1 MVKKAKKVK
10 GLSDSDLVRIIIKK
24 NPESYREIV
33 KRYQRKLFVY
43 LYHLTG
49 NKEETEDILQNVF
62 VKVYANL
69 KKFKT
74 QKKFSSWIYRIAHN
88 EAINHMK
95 KRNQKKFVSWEDIA
109 INKEKMQISSHEKS
123 PLESWIKKELK
134 KEMEMALEKLPAKYK
149 EVLILRYFSEK
160 SYEEMSEILKKPINT
175 VGTLIN
181 RAKKKLLDVIESS
194 WK

>member
-10 GLSDSDLVRIIIKK
+10 DLSDSELVKIIIKK

-43 LYHLTG
+43 LYHLVG

-74 QKKFSSWIYRIAHN
+74 RKKFSSWIYRIAHN
-88 EAINHMK
+88 EAVNYLK
-95 KRNQKKFVSWEDIA
+95 KRSQKKFVSWEDVMIS
-109 INKEKMQISSHEKS
+109 KEKMEISSHERS
-123 PLESWIKKELK
+123 PLDSWIKKELK
-134 KEMEMALEKLPAKYK
+134 KEMEVALDKLPSKYK

-160 SYEEMSEILKKPINT
+160 SYEEMGEILKKPINT
-175 VGTLIN
+175 IGTLIN
-181 RAKKKLLDVIESS
+181 RAKKKLMLIIESS

>member
-10 GLSDSDLVRIIIKK
+10 DLSDSDLVKIIIKK
-24 NPESYREIV
+24 NPEAYREIV

-43 LYHLTG
+43 LYHLVG
-49 NKEETEDILQNVF
+49 NREETEDILQNVF
-62 VKVYANL
+62 VKVYNNL

-74 QKKFSSWIYRIAHN
+74 RKKFSSWIYRIAHN
-88 EAINHMK
+88 EAVNFLK
-95 KRNQKKFVSWEDIA
+95 KRSQKKFVSWEDVI
-109 INKEKMQISSHEKS
+109 ISKEKMEISSHERS
-123 PLESWIKKELK
+123 PLEHWIKKELS
-134 KEMEMALEKLPAKYK
+134 KEVETALEKLPAKYK

-160 SYEEMSEILKKPINT
+160 SYEEIGEILKKPINT